1 MTPKDKI
8 NLLNAHGRKW
18 GEIADIIGVSRQ
30 FLSRVRSGEK
40 NLSAQKLKILDGLV
54 ADYVNYDGNQSVTHD
69 VNQEVV
75 KEHPAE
81 YSYAQEISKLRADIE
96 ELKLDVQVI
105 KKLIIK

>member
-54 ADYVNYDGNQSVTHD
+54 ADYVNYDGNQSVT
-69 VNQEVV
+69 QEAV